1 MTPFTPL
8 ESTSRPTDSLAQRTG
23 NRLQTQPSTALSQL
37 PNLSHGSAVTVR
49 VAAQHQAN
57 LFLLNLRGHQLAARS
72 DLPLTVGERLVAT
85 VDRSGPGLL
94 FRLSS
99 SGDQPTRQPST
110 VASSGGRHPAI
121 VDQALRWALPRQQPL
136 NELLSRLRTLP
147 SGAQSPLLI
156 NSLKALLLPSSA
168 PQELLQPGRLV
179 QAINNS
185 GVLLEHN
192 LLKRPT
198 DSPTHDIKA
207 NLLRTLQAAT
217 ASISQPVENQTAR
230 QVASQLHEITTS
242 ALARVESQQLATIN
256 DESGRR
262 VLTTDLVLKDA
273 ERASAVEIEIN
284 KEPSDDARNRNGD
297 DPKLGPT
304 TDAEHRWQVTL
315 KFDLPGIGKLESHVR
330 FGASGLRIDFRAD
343 QTTTLGLLGSRFDQ
357 LTERLRA
364 AGMTD
369 SHLTATPAPQPTN
382 LIVPPNGAARPLIDL
397 SG

>member
-1 MTPFTPL
+1 
-8 ESTSRPTDSLAQRTG
+8 
-23 NRLQTQPSTALSQL
+23 
-37 PNLSHGSAVTVR
+37 VTVR
-49 VAAQHQAN
+49 VAAQLQAN
-57 LFLLNLRGHQLAARS
+57 LFLLNLGGHQLAARS

-94 FRLSS
+94 FKLSS
-99 SGDQPTRQPST
+99 SGDQPAIQPST
-110 VASSGGRHPAI
+110 VSSSGGRHPAI

-147 SGAQSPLLI
+147 TGAQSPLLQ
-156 NSLKALLLPSSA
+156 NTLKTLLLPSSA

-179 QAINNS
+179 QALNNS

-230 QVASQLHEITTS
+230 RVASQLHEITTS

-273 ERASAVEIEIN
+273 ERASAVEIAID
-284 KEPSDDARNRNGD
+284 KEPADDARNRNGD
-297 DPKLGPT
+297 DPKLGPA
-304 TDAEHRWQVTL
+304 TDAEHRWRVTL
-315 KFDLPGIGKLESHVR
+315 KFDLPGIGKLESHIR
-330 FGASGLRIDFRAD
+330 LGTSGLRIDFRAD
-343 QTTTLGLLGSRFDQ
+343 QATTLGLLGNRFDQ
-357 LTERLRA
+357 LTERLSA

-369 SHLTATPAPQPTN
+369 SHLTATPSPQPTN

>member
-8 ESTSRPTDSLAQRTG
+8 ESTSRPTDSLAQRNG
-23 NRLQTQPSTALSQL
+23 NRLQAQSSTALSQL

-49 VAAQHQAN
+49 VAAQLQAN
-57 LFLLNLRGHQLAARS
+57 LFLLNLGGHQLAARS

-94 FRLSS
+94 LKLSS
-99 SGDQPTRQPST
+99 GGDQPPIQTSM
-110 VASSGGRHPAI
+110 VASPSSRHPAI

-136 NELLSRLRTLP
+136 NELLSRLTTLP
-147 SGAQSPLLI
+147 SSANSTLLQ
-156 NSLKALLLPSSA
+156 NTLKALLLSSSA

-192 LLKRPT
+192 LLKRPLE
-198 DSPTHDIKA
+198 SSAHDIKA

-217 ASISQPVENQTAR
+217 TSTSQPVENQTAR
-230 QVASQLHEITTS
+230 RVASQLNEITTS

-256 DESGRR
+256 DETGRR

-273 ERASAVEIEIN
+273 ERASAVEIAID
-284 KEPSDDARNRNGD
+284 KDPSDDARNRNGD
-297 DPKLGPT
+297 DPELAPA
-304 TDAEHRWQVTL
+304 TDAEHRWRVTL
-315 KFDLPGIGKLESHVR
+315 KFDLPGIGKLESHIR
-330 FGASGLRIDFRAD
+330 LGATNLRIDFRAD
-343 QTTTLGLLGSRFDQ
+343 QSKTLGLLDSRFDQ
-357 LTERLRA
+357 LTERLNA

-369 SHLTATPAPQPTN
+369 SHLTATPAPQPTD

-397 SG
+397 NG